1 LRFLTVLTRIVTR
14 MGTDRYELVYAR
26 ELKEHL
32 RVIDRKHHSLIR
44 KTIEEQLWFE
54 PDIETKNRKPLR
66 RGPMYDA
73 EWEIRCG
80 PDNQFRIFYEV
91 DRDRRTV
98 SILAIGIKKG
108 HRLRIG
114 GQEVSR

>member
-1 LRFLTVLTRIVTR
+1 
-14 MGTDRYELVYAR
+14 MGTGRYDLIYAR

-54 PDIETKNRKPLR
+54 PDVETRNRKPLR
-66 RGPMYDA
+66 RGPLYDA
-73 EWEIRCG
+73 EWEIRFG
-80 PDNQFRIFYEV
+80 PDNRFRVFYEV
-91 DRDRRTV
+91 NRDRRTV
-98 SILAIGIKKG
+98 SILAIGLKKG
-108 HRLRIG
+108 DRLWIA

>member
-1 LRFLTVLTRIVTR
+1 MTRI
-14 MGTDRYELVYAR
+14 GKGRYDLIYAH

-54 PDIETKNRKPLR
+54 PDVETKNRKPLR
-66 RGPMYDA
+66 RGPVYDA
-73 EWEIRCG
+73 EWEIRFG
-80 PDNQFRIFYEV
+80 PNNRFRVFYEV
-91 DRDRRTV
+91 DRERRTV
-98 SILAIGIKKG
+98 SVLAVGVKQG
-108 HRLRIG
+108 DRLWIG

>member
-1 LRFLTVLTRIVTR
+1 MTR
-14 MGTDRYELVYAR
+14 MGKGRYELIYAR

-54 PDIETKNRKPLR
+54 PDVETRNRKPLR
-66 RGPMYDA
+66 RGPVYDA
-73 EWEIRCG
+73 EWEIRFG
-80 PDNQFRIFYEV
+80 PKHRFRVFYEV
-91 DRDRRTV
+91 DRERRAVSVLAVGMTKGDR
-98 SILAIGIKKG
+98 LW
-108 HRLRIG
+108 IG